1 MACSAAISAGSSHMA
16 EESARQDSAYLCR
29 IQQCSGP
36 RQRRT
41 VVPGHPLRGSLLQFL
56 RVPLQLVQIVER
68 IGAIQLA
75 GVDQAHEQIADT
87 GLHFWSCRIE
97 SSCGVR
103 WISSTLS
110 RKHYYPVVPP
120 LAAETK

>member
-1 MACSAAISAGSSHMA
+1 MT
-16 EESARQDSAYLCR
+16 EEYPFRPGR
-29 IQQCSGP
+29 IQFTLGGIQEGAGP

-41 VVPGHPLRGSLLQFL
+41 VVPGHPLRRRLLQFF

-87 GLHFWSCRIE
+87 GS
-97 SSCGVR
+97 
-103 WISSTLS
+103 ISSLIKQ
-110 RKHYYPVVPP
+110 RI
-120 LAAETK
+120 LAM